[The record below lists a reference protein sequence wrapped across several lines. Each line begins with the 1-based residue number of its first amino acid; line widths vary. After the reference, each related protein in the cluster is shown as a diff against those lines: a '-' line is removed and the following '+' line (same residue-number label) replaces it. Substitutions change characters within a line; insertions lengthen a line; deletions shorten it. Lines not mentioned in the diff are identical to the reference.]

1 MRFNPAPLR
10 ISEIEGYIHGEPV
23 SRTRWSASN
32 LFKTYVENH
41 WWKPNE
47 FKAVGSWKAEFQ
59 LEEIPDNSYL
69 CVAVNGIHGSEGAYA
84 AFRIDGNYVGCP
96 DRSPSYPSNA
106 WEVPPRKVNK
116 IYTYYLPLDKE
127 MRGKKIEAYVLGFEP
142 QLTDLLSEIY
152 ISAYPAPYQRKKV
165 TLSR

>member
-84 AFRIDGNYVGCP
+84 AFRIDENFVGCP

-106 WEVPPRKVNK
+106 WEVPHRKVNK
-116 IYTYYLPLDKE
+116 NYTYYLPLDKE

-142 QLTDLLSEIY
+142 QLTDLLPEIY
-152 ISAYPAPYQRKKV
+152 ISAYPAPYQRIKV
-165 TLSR
+165 TLFR